1 MYNATRGLQC
11 RSRTPTIRTATWKC
25 AARSSASSPTQRRA
39 SFGVSPTATAA
50 TNLPPTP
57 RPGARL
63 PPTPRTGWSSWC
75 ARPGSAIINTASTPM
90 TTPNIDLG
98 RFGVFTWDP
107 SSGFLDLGLAVTPEQ
122 AQEIERLGYGT
133 LWVTGSPAA
142 ELSFAEPLLE
152 STTALKVATG
162 IVNIWTADAKTIAES
177 FHRINTAYPGRFV
190 LGIGAGHPEHTEQ
203 YRKPYDA
210 LVDYLNELDEHGVPA
225 NQRVLAALGP
235 RVLRLA
241 AGRTAGAHPYN
252 TTPEHTAQARE
263 IIGPNALLA
272 PEHKVLPVADAE
284 EALAVGRKVLNTYN
298 YLNLTNY
305 VNNFNGLGFPDAN
318 LTPPGSDKFIAALVA
333 YGTPDDV
340 ANRLGEHLRAGANQV
355 VIQVL
360 GGSDKL
366 LPTLSELAGALG
378 LKARAA

>member
-1 MYNATRGLQC
+1 
-11 RSRTPTIRTATWKC
+11 
-25 AARSSASSPTQRRA
+25 
-39 SFGVSPTATAA
+39 
-50 TNLPPTP
+50 
-57 RPGARL
+57 
-63 PPTPRTGWSSWC
+63 
-75 ARPGSAIINTASTPM
+75 M

-107 SSGFLDLGLAVTPEQ
+107 ASSFLDLGLAVTPEQ
-122 AQEIERLGYGT
+122 PQEIERLGYRT
-133 LWVTGSPAA
+133 LWVAGSPAA

-162 IVNIWTADAKTIAES
+162 IVNIWTADAKTVAES
-177 FHRINTAYPGRFV
+177 FHRINTAHPGRFV

-210 LVDYLNELDEHGVPA
+210 LVDYLDELDEYGVPA

-263 IIGPNALLA
+263 IIGPDALLA

-284 EALAVGRKVLNTYN
+284 KALAVGRKVLNTYN

-305 VNNFNGLGFPDAN
+305 VNNFKRLGFTDAD
-318 LTPPGSDKFIAALVA
+318 LAPPGSDKFIEALVA
-333 YGTPDDV
+333 YGTPDDI
-340 ANRLGEHLRAGANQV
+340 AKRLGEHFRAGANHV
-355 VIQVL
+355 VMQVL
-360 GGSDKL
+360 GGPDQL
-366 LPTLSELAGALG
+366 LPTLTELAGPLG
-378 LKARAA
+378 LKARPA